1 MGAKAEINGIEHDIA
16 CGVTIADA
24 VRSLGL
30 APDTFIFMKDG
41 RPVPMDTTIADGFFI
56 KAVKVASGG

>member
-1 MGAKAEINGIEHDIA
+1 MGAMISIDGKEHGVA
-16 CGVTIADA
+16 CGQTICDA

-30 APDTFIFMKDG
+30 APDAFIFMADG
-41 RPVPMDTTIADGFFI
+41 RPVPMDTPIADGAVV